1 MIVFRRKKL
10 GPLELSAEHDALFVL
25 DREEEGAV
33 RRLPG
38 TEKGEW
44 FLRSGSA
51 EGGCFHDA
59 EEMRRTA
66 EILTGA
72 PLPTKASEGVT
83 ELVAVSEHFD
93 FVDSDIVAAD
103 KRCEAMT
110 RKIVDLTKRRGE
122 TTVTENA
129 PAGPEEIR

>member
-1 MIVFRRKKL
+1 MIVFRRRND

-33 RRLPG
+33 RRLSG
-38 TEKGEW
+38 TENGEW

-66 EILTGA
+66 EILIGA

-83 ELVAVSEHFD
+83 ELVAVSGHFG
-93 FVDSDIVAAD
+93 FVASDIDAAD
-103 KRCEAMT
+103 ERCEAMT

-122 TTVTENA
+122 TTATESA
-129 PAGPEEIR
+129 PANSDDLR